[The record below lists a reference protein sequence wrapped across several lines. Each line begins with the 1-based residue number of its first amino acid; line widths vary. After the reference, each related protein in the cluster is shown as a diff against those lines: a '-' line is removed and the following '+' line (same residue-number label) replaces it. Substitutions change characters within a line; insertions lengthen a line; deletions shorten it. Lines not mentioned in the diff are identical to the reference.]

1 MTSASPTAIA
11 GARDRLR
18 GAPALLIA
26 CVAVAALSLLLP
38 SAPSY
43 DPWAWIVWGREILFL
58 DLDTTGGPS
67 WKPLPVLFTLLFAPF
82 GEIDD
87 AVPPALWLIVA
98 RAGAV
103 LALVMAF
110 RLARR
115 LTDSR
120 GPAGIGAGLLAA
132 AALMLTPQ
140 SLRYAAHGNEVPLA
154 IALMLWAVDRHLDG
168 KHRATLVLG
177 FLACLLRPE
186 VFPFL
191 AVYGVWI
198 WRMDRDQRRVLVG
211 LAVALPVLWL
221 VPEWIGSGN
230 PLDAGRQ
237 ATSEPLW
244 SLSRAERPWLAVLER
259 MHEVVGWPAEVGSAV
274 ALAFAIVRRERTV
287 LALAATAAL
296 WLALVVAMTEL
307 AFSGNP
313 RYFLPAVVI
322 CCVLAGVG
330 AAWLVAAAGRVH
342 VVAGAAIALAL
353 ALATIPYL
361 DGGEERLARQARL
374 AGDLVELE
382 RQLDRAIA
390 AAGGSDQVAA
400 PGPPSVNRVLMTQLA
415 WETEWSMG
423 RLERTPGRAIV
434 FSAPYRSAGWLA
446 RIDPSG
452 GGRRRLARVG
462 PWDVLAPLPLRTFS
476 RLPPDVPRLSMG
488 KGSWTL
494 PTGLGE
500 GTPRAPRAAG
510 PSPR

>member
-1 MTSASPTAIA
+1 MGAKPTALG

-18 GAPALLIA
+18 GAPALLIGCA
-26 CVAVAALSLLLP
+26 AVGALSLLLP

-43 DPWAWIVWGREILFL
+43 DPWAWIVWGREILLLEF
-58 DLDTTGGPS
+58 DTTGGPS
-67 WKPLPVLFTLLFAPF
+67 WKPLPVAFTLLFAPL

-87 AVPPALWLIVA
+87 AIPPALWLIVA

-115 LTDSR
+115 LTGSD
-120 GPAGIGAGLLAA
+120 GPAGIGAGVLAA
-132 AALMLTPQ
+132 AALVLVPQ
-140 SLRYAAHGNEVPLA
+140 SLRYTAHGNEVPLA

-168 KHRATLVLG
+168 RHRATLVLG

-186 VFPFL
+186 AFLFL
-191 AVYGVWI
+191 ALYGVWT
-198 WRMDRDQRRVLVG
+198 WRMEPDQHRVLIG
-211 LAVALPVLWL
+211 LAAALPALWL

-237 ATSEPLW
+237 ATSEPSW
-244 SLSRAERPWLAVLER
+244 RLSRVEQPWLAVLER
-259 MHEVVGWPAEVGSAV
+259 MHEVVGWPAEVGSAI
-274 ALAFAIVRRERTV
+274 ALAFAFVRRERAV
-287 LALAATAAL
+287 LVLSAAAVL
-296 WLALVVAMTEL
+296 WLGLVVAMTEI

-313 RYFLPAVVI
+313 RYFLPAAVI

-342 VVAGAAIALAL
+342 LVAGAAIASVL

-361 DGGEERLARQARL
+361 DAGQERLARQARL
-374 AGDLVELE
+374 AGDMVELE
-382 RQLDRAIA
+382 RQLGRAIT
-390 AAGGSDQVAA
+390 AAGGRDRVAA

-434 FSAPYRSAGWLA
+434 FSAPYRRAGWLA

-452 GGRRRLARVG
+452 GGRHRLARVG

-476 RLPPDVPRLSMG
+476 RLPPDAPLLSLG
-488 KGSWTL
+488 KHGWTL
-494 PTGLGE
+494 PTGHPG